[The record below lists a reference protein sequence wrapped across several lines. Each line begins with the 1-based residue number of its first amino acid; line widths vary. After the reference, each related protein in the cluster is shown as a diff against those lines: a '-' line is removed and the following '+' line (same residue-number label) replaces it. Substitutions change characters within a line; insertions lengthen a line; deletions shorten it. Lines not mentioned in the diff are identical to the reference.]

1 MPNLCLDCGMVEVP
15 EFESC
20 CEACERERNRK
31 DDEIAAAEDWRREL
45 IENFEPREDAEYH
58 FGGPNRG

>member
-1 MPNLCLDCGMVEVP
+1 MPNLCLDCGMVEIP

-20 CEACERERNRK
+20 CDACQRARDAQDR
-31 DDEIAAAEDWRREL
+31 ALAQAEDRREWL
-45 IENFEPREDAEYH
+45 ESFEPREEAEYH